1 MVTALDDVVGNITKA
16 LKDLGMYKN
25 TIIIFTSDN
34 GGVAKFDKSGNKP
47 LKGFKKSLY
56 EGGTRVPGFVHS
68 PLLRRSGYTSTALIH
83 ITDWFP
89 TLLTVAGI
97 QTLRLS
103 KLKLDGVD
111 QFKTLFGQT
120 PNSSRT
126 EIVYNLKKQGKKIIG
141 AIRRGNWK
149 LIHEKYTTLLYN
161 LDEDPGEQ
169 RNLVFTRKDIANQLR
184 ALLNKRASTIVPAMK
199 LKPIQDGR
207 DKDKEGFVRTGWCN
221 A

>member
-1 MVTALDDVVGNITKA
+1 M
-16 LKDLGMYKN
+16 
-25 TIIIFTSDN
+25 
-34 GGVAKFDKSGNKP
+34 
-47 LKGFKKSLY
+47 
-56 EGGTRVPGFVHS
+56 
-68 PLLRRSGYTSTALIH
+68 RRSFINR
-83 ITDWFP
+83 IE
-89 TLLTVAGI
+89 
-97 QTLRLS
+97 
-103 KLKLDGVD
+103 
-111 QFKTLFGQT
+111 FKSILMH
-120 PNSSRT
+120 SRT

-169 RNLVFTRKDIANQLR
+169 RNLVFARKDISNQLR